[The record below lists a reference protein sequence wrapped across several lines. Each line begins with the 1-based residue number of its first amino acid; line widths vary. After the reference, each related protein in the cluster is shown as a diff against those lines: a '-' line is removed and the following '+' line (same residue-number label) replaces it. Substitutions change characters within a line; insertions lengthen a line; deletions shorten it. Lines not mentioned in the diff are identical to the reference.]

1 MLPLV
6 MYSPFNALSVSM
18 ASFTSPVPASVNN
31 GNADM
36 SGVMFAVVE

>member
-1 MLPLV
+1 
-6 MYSPFNALSVSM
+6 M

-36 SGVMFAVVE
+36 SGVIFAVVE

>member
-1 MLPLV
+1 
-6 MYSPFNALSVSM
+6 M

-31 GNADM
+31 GNADI